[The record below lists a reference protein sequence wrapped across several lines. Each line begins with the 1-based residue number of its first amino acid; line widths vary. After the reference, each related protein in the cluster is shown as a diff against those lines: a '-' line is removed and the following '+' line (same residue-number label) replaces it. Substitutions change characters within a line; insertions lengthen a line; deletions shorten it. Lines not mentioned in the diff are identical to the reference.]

1 MSTAESRPR
10 RLAAAVQRGWRA
22 FSWYWLDSWPS
33 VLYGLLSVL
42 AFAPFKLFPLLFFTL
57 AAMLLRWSR
66 ARSSRE
72 AAGQGFAFG
81 LGFYGGGVGW
91 LYFTVHIQAQ
101 APEAVALLCA
111 IALVCYLSLFPTLVG
126 WLQHRLAQR
135 PLLRLLLLIPA
146 LWTLAE
152 LLSGWLFSGFPWM
165 SMGVSQAPW
174 SPLVGFAPL
183 IGGHGLTWLVLLIAG
198 LLALARLVGNA
209 WYALLAVLLLM
220 AGWGLQKLEWTEPVG
235 APVSVALVQ
244 GNIDQVSKWD
254 VDKLIYTL
262 DIHTELAERS
272 RARLIILPET
282 AFPIF
287 LDDVPPSYLTRL
299 RQRALAN
306 GGDLLL
312 GVPLHTPDG
321 AQYLNSVMSFGTAP
335 SQVYSKNHLVPFGE
349 YIPLKWAFGWL
360 YNYINMPLVDFRRGG
375 YDQKPLAVAG
385 QKVALTICYEDVFGH
400 ELRQPVP
407 AATLMANVS
416 NDAWFGRTHAPGQH
430 LQMVQMRALES
441 GRWWLRATNTGV
453 TAIVNDR
460 GFVVDTMPQFVPGV
474 LEGEAQG
481 RRGITPYVR
490 YGDYPLWSATG
501 LVLLLALWRARR
513 ARRAGAAVPQ
523 KPARRP

>member
-1 MSTAESRPR
+1 MVTPESRSR
-10 RLAAAVQRGWRA
+10 RVLATVQRGWRA
-22 FSWYWLDSWPS
+22 FVWYCLDSWPA

-42 AFAPFKLFPLLFFTL
+42 AFAPFKLFPLLYFTV
-57 AAMLLRWSR
+57 AAMFVRWSR
-66 ARSSRE
+66 ARSSGE

-91 LYFTVHIQAQ
+91 LYFTVHTQAQ

-111 IALVCYLSLFPTLVG
+111 VALVCYLALFPTVVG
-126 WLQHRLAQR
+126 WVQHRLARR
-135 PLLRLLLLIPA
+135 PVVRLLLLIPA
-146 LWTLAE
+146 VWTLAE

-183 IGGHGLTWLVLLIAG
+183 LGGHGLTWLVLVVAG
-198 LLALARLVGNA
+198 LLALARLKGNMG
-209 WYALLAVLLLM
+209 YGLLATLLLM
-220 AGWGLQKLEWTEPVG
+220 AGWGLQKLDWTEPVG

-287 LDDVPPSYLTRL
+287 LDDVPPSYLDRL
-299 RQRALAN
+299 RQRALTN

-312 GVPLHTPDG
+312 GVPLYTRDRQ
-321 AQYLNSVMSFGTAP
+321 QYLNSVMSLGTAP
-335 SQVYSKNHLVPFGE
+335 TQIYSKNHLVPFGE

-360 YNYINMPLVDFRRGG
+360 YNYMNIPLVDFRRGG

-385 QKVALTICYEDVFGH
+385 QTVALTICYEDVFGH

-407 AATLMANVS
+407 AATLMANIS
-416 NDAWFGRTHAPGQH
+416 NDAWFGATHAPWQH

-453 TAIVNDR
+453 TALVNER
-460 GFVVDTMPQFVPGV
+460 GFVVKTMPQFVPGV

-481 RRGITPYVR
+481 RRGVTPYVR
-490 YGDYPLWSATG
+490 YGDYPLWLGSG
-501 LVLLLALWRARR
+501 LILLLAVWRARR
-513 ARRAGAAVPQ
+513 TARPTAAAAQKQARRA
-523 KPARRP
+523 